1 MHEPTPQPQP
11 PATDINVSRMTTIN
25 QSIYQVHRHNDA
37 RTDTS
42 PSNGLD
48 LGTPAWHPCTLTPCI
63 LSALI
68 YR

>member
-1 MHEPTPQPQP
+1 
-11 PATDINVSRMTTIN
+11 MTTIN